1 MVLDCDTTFKSIK
14 SKARQV
20 STAPGE
26 YRRAVKLF
34 IRMQDKQSVVMASV
48 HSHLN
53 QTREMIKMLQKMGPV
68 PDLPIPTLIGVLRR
82 SERDMILIVD
92 HYSD

>member
-1 MVLDCDTTFKSIK
+1 
-14 SKARQV
+14 
-20 STAPGE
+20 
-26 YRRAVKLF
+26 
-34 IRMQDKQSVVMASV
+34 MQDKQSVVMASV